1 MEEQRRG
8 RRKKTKPPLQ
18 RKEEVLR
25 KTLRLFLSKGY
36 EATTTNDICRAA
48 NMTKPTLYYYFP
60 SKRGIL
66 HAAHQHAI
74 ENIVHPYLDKS
85 NAIKDPLER
94 LYNMLVDYTM
104 IVCTHPEL
112 RFLLHETLN
121 IKDGQSRKTREEWK
135 RHYLLF
141 RDTIAELQASGSV
154 RPELKPS
161 GAALMLLGMVTWIT
175 YWFDYSRKGAIDETV
190 SLVIDMASHSLGLQ
204 EYIMELSSK
213 KIRDRAE
220 KKPS

>member
-1 MEEQRRG
+1 MEEHRG

-18 RKEEVLR
+18 RKEEILR

-60 SKRGIL
+60 SKRDVL
-66 HAAHQHAI
+66 HAAHQQAI

-85 NAIKDPLER
+85 NAIKDPLGR
-94 LYNMLVDYTM
+94 LYNMLTDYTM
-104 IVCTHPEL
+104 IVCAHPEL

-121 IKDGQSRKTREEWK
+121 IRDGQSKKIRKEWK

-141 RDTIAELQASGSV
+141 RDTIVELQAGGSI

-175 YWFDYSRKGAIDETV
+175 YWFDYSKKGTIDETV
-190 SLVIDMASHSLGLQ
+190 SLVIDMACHSLGLQ
-204 EYIMELSSK
+204 EYIAELSSG
-213 KIRDRAE
+213 KIRDQAE
-220 KKPS
+220 KRSS